1 MDWFAEDLRFA
12 EDMDFFLRLL
22 ETGVDYVEDD
32 QVAILYRRH
41 QDNVT
46 NDVHASQR
54 GFIDALRRSLQRR
67 RDQGIVGEVSDLF
80 KARLSM
86 EEQFKNE

>member
-1 MDWFAEDLRFA
+1 
-12 EDMDFFLRLL
+12 
-22 ETGVDYVEDD
+22 
-32 QVAILYRRH
+32 
-41 QDNVT
+41 
-46 NDVHASQR
+46 VHASQR